1 MSTINDLEVNE
12 HCLKI
17 SQLAD
22 RLKVLQRD
30 GRETD
35 LFKALSDIQRA
46 AEKGQWRL
54 NDLIY
59 GRGFKP
65 PEEQMG
71 T

>member
-1 MSTINDLEVNE
+1 MTYNDLEVNE

-22 RLKVLQRD
+22 KLKVMQRD
-30 GRETD
+30 GQERA
-35 LFKALSDIQRA
+35 LFLALSDIQRA
-46 AEKGQWRL
+46 SEKAQWRM
-54 NDLIY
+54 NDLMY

>member
-17 SQLAD
+17 SLLAD
-22 RLKVLQRD
+22 KLKVFQRD
-30 GRETD
+30 GQEMA
-35 LFKALSDIQRA
+35 LFMALSDIQRA
-46 AEKGQWRL
+46 AEKGQWRM
-54 NDLIY
+54 NDLMY